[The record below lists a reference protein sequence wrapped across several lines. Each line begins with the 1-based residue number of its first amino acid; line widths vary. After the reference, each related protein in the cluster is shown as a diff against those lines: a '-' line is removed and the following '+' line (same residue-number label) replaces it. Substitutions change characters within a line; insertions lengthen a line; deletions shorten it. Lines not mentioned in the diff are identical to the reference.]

1 MAITLPTAKHVQ
13 AQHAGV
19 TKSGV
24 NPSKSNPESGVHSI
38 PVYSDMGEIG
48 SMLFGHTIADSVNR
62 TETGTTAVQTGLGG
76 FIPRAKAA
84 AGRKTGT
91 FSTAADPG
99 AQNRQTTA
107 AAVRNENNL
116 AAAARR
122 QGNNLRAAG
131 RRIVN
136 NVIRAQRGLPTVSNG
151 SQPVTATPWNGQ
163 PNTYTGQQPN

>member
-76 FIPRAKAA
+76 FIPRAKATA
-84 AGRKTGT
+84 AKKTGT

-99 AQNRQTTA
+99 AQNRPAVAVKSTA
-107 AAVRNENNL
+107 SKVQDSARNVLVKATARVRSL
-116 AAAARR
+116 
-122 QGNNLRAAG
+122 
-131 RRIVN
+131 IP
-136 NVIRAQRGLPTVSNG
+136 RG
-151 SQPVTATPWNGQ
+151 
-163 PNTYTGQQPN
+163 